1 MQYWGASHDSTSH
14 DLSHH
19 TGSRGNVFV
28 AHSLA
33 AEPVSSL
40 HIETVVL

>member
-1 MQYWGASHDSTSH
+1 MQYWGAGRDSTSH
-14 DLSHH
+14 NLSHH

-33 AEPVSSL
+33 VEPVSSL
-40 HIETVVL
+40 HIEAVVL